1 MQRSMGRSRDMPADR
16 SGLSGIPDA
25 IGDAEALGIEPAH
38 FPESLLRTPDGAEAL
53 GALAQIGLGVGDA
66 HDDHFLIPAARGADT
81 RLPGHGVD
89 DQFDCL
95 VAPAGAGVVEVA
107 HAEEAVAVALGVLLR
122 PGLPGPPCE
131 ARFHFLVTVRARRGL
146 TLGG

>member
-38 FPESLLRTPDGAEAL
+38 FPESLLRSPDGAEAL

-66 HDDHFLIPAARGADT
+66 HDDISSSLRREARIRGCQGT
-81 RLPGHGVD
+81 VSTINSIVLWRRP
-89 DQFDCL
+89 
-95 VAPAGAGVVEVA
+95 APAS
-107 HAEEAVAVALGVLLR
+107 
-122 PGLPGPPCE
+122 
-131 ARFHFLVTVRARRGL
+131 
-146 TLGG
+146 